1 MNNNLNTSKFKK
13 FLQNKN
19 TVTALCAIII
29 VVVLVIGYNVRINA
43 ATKPVSIPVAK
54 TTIQPRTEITTELIT
69 TINVPSEA
77 LKGNYYK
84 NKSDLIGKYTN
95 VNTIIPKGSLFYKE
109 AVVKKA
115 ELPDSSLYDVP
126 EGHTLYYLTVNM
138 LTSYTNS
145 ILPGNYID
153 IYLSTKETDKALVG
167 KLLQNVKVLAVKT
180 SEGLNVFENSSEAR
194 TPYVIIFALPEE
206 YHLLLRKINAIN
218 SYSITSAESK
228 FSRIEIIPVPT
239 TTNFGNTDEE
249 IEINV
254 SSQYLK
260 DYVDNMAS
268 IIPEDST
275 PELDFDIP
283 SFDENNGEEYESE
296 EE

>member
-13 FLQNKN
+13 FLKDKN
-19 TVTALCAIII
+19 TVTALCAIVI
-29 VVVLVIGYNVRINA
+29 VIVLVIGYNIRINA
-43 ATKPVSIPVAK
+43 ATKPVSIPVAA
-54 TTIQPRTEITTELIT
+54 TTIQPRTEITTELIKY
-69 TINVPSEA
+69 INVPSEA
-77 LKGNYYK
+77 LQGKYYK
-84 NKSDLIGKYTN
+84 NKGEILGKYTN
-95 VNTIIPKGSLFYKE
+95 VNTIIPSGSLFYKE
-109 AVVKKA
+109 ALVKKA
-115 ELPDSSLYDVP
+115 ELPDASLYDVQ

-167 KLLQNVKVLAVKT
+167 KLLENVKILAVKT
-180 SEGLNVFENSSEAR
+180 SEGLNVFEDSTDAR
-194 TPYVIIFALPEE
+194 TPYVIIFSLPEE

-218 SYSITSAESK
+218 SYSIASAESK

-260 DYVDNMAS
+260 EYVENMAS
-268 IIPEDST
+268 TIPEDSA
-275 PELDFDIP
+275 PDFE
-283 SFDENNGEEYESE
+283 FDMPDFNEGNE
-296 EE
+296 EETEEE